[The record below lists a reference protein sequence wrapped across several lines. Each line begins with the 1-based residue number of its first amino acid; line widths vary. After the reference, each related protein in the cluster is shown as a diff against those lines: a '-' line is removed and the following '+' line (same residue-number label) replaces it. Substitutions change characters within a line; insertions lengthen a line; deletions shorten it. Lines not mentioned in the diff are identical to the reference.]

1 VIDKLLENQIIKI
14 HNADVSIGIVATGGG
29 MQSIS
34 WLLSTPGASK
44 TMLFVDVPYSKSA
57 LHKLTGEKNSFLN
70 IETAYNFAQNAYQR
84 GSNLLDTPKENIL
97 GIGWS
102 SALTT
107 NRIRKGKNIC
117 YVAICTN
124 TKEIGA
130 RLELKKDAR
139 TRWEEDF
146 LVSQFIIMQI
156 TQVLGLSFEIDLK
169 LLPDEDVVD
178 LYVR

>member
-1 VIDKLLENQIIKI
+1 MCIRDR
-14 HNADVSIGIVATGGG
+14 
-29 MQSIS
+29 
-34 WLLSTPGASK
+34 
-44 TMLFVDVPYSKSA
+44 PYSRSA
-57 LHKLTGEKNSFLN
+57 LHKITGEKNSFLN
-70 IETAYNFAQNAYQR
+70 IETAYNFAQNAYQKS
-84 GSNLLDTPKENIL
+84 SNLLETPKENVL

-107 NRIRKGKNIC
+107 NRIRRGKNVC
-117 YVAICTN
+117 YIAICSN

-156 TQVLGLSFEIDLK
+156 SQVLELSFEIDLK
-169 LLPDEDVVD
+169 LLPDENVVD

>member
-1 VIDKLLENQIIKI
+1 MLK
-14 HNADVSIGIVATGGG
+14 
-29 MQSIS
+29 
-34 WLLSTPGASK
+34 TPN
-44 TMLFVDVPYSKSA
+44 
-57 LHKLTGEKNSFLN
+57 KNV
-70 IETAYNFAQNAYQR
+70 
-84 GSNLLDTPKENIL
+84 L

-107 NRIRKGKNIC
+107 NRTRRGKNVC
-117 YVAICTN
+117 YLAICSN

-156 TQVLGLSFEIDLK
+156 SQVLELSFEIDLK
-169 LLPDEDVVD
+169 LLPDENVVD